1 MMNLKKLKK
10 VILMLQKFEDVLKT
24 KEEQYTKM
32 KQMEF
37 LHMNLIRQP
46 MKNKK
51 KTIMTFKI
59 NIKENDLNKQ
69 KKQKKLRKAL
79 QNK

>member
-1 MMNLKKLKK
+1 MINLKKLKK

-24 KEEQYTKM
+24 KVEQYTKM

-37 LHMNLIRQP
+37 LHMNLIRQLI
-46 MKNKK
+46 KNKK
-51 KTIMTFKI
+51 KKIMTFKI

>member
-51 KTIMTFKI
+51 KKIMTFKI

>member
-69 KKQKKLRKAL
+69 KKQKGITK
-79 QNK
+79 